1 MKEFGTMKLSNK
13 GFTLI
18 ELIFTLILAGII
30 FVAVGIGIVH
40 VVQGFLFT
48 KENAAVL
55 QKGQMAVSRI
65 SLDLKRAAVISNSS
79 TAKSITFDSYA
90 DTGGTTP
97 TLVTQVIR
105 LNDGNEVEFV
115 GPSGNPNIL
124 TDRAAAGN
132 GLSFRYYK
140 SYKDPEASQC
150 APNEAKIIVITLRLA
165 AADGVIKTF
174 TDRVRPRNLPY

>member
-1 MKEFGTMKLSNK
+1 MKLSSK

-18 ELIFTLILAGII
+18 ELIFTLILAGIL
-30 FVAVGIGIVH
+30 VAAVGIGIVQ
-40 VVQGFLFT
+40 VVQGFMFT

-65 SLDLKRAAVISNSS
+65 SIELKRAAGISNAS
-79 TAKSITFDSYA
+79 TATSITFDSYA

-105 LNDGNEVEFV
+105 LNGNEVEFV

-132 GLSFRYYK
+132 GLSFRYYVHHN
-140 SYKDPEASQC
+140 DPEASQC
-150 APNEAKIIVITLRLA
+150 APNNARIIVVTLRLA
-165 AADGVIKTF
+165 CADGVVKTF
-174 TDRVRPRNLPY
+174 TDRVRPRNLQ

>member
-1 MKEFGTMKLSNK
+1 MKLSSK

-18 ELIFTLILAGII
+18 ELIFTLILAGIL
-30 FVAVGIGIVH
+30 VAAVGIGIVQ
-40 VVQGFLFT
+40 VVQGFMFT

-65 SLDLKRAAVISNSS
+65 SIELKRAAGISNAS
-79 TAKSITFDSYA
+79 TATSITFDSYA

-105 LNDGNEVEFV
+105 LNDANEVEFV

-132 GLSFRYYK
+132 GVSFHYYEHHN
-140 SYKDPEASQC
+140 DPEASQC
-150 APNEAKIIVITLRLA
+150 APNNARIIVITLRLA

-174 TDRVRPRNLPY
+174 TDRVRPRNLTY